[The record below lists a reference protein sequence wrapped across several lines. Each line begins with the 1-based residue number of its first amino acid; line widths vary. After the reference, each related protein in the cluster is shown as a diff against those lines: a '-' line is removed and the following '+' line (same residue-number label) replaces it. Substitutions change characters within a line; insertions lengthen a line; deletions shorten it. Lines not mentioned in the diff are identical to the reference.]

1 MAEPIYVA
9 IVDDHE
15 LFRDGLKLVLS
26 QINPDFIISE
36 ASNGLEFLKSL
47 DSQVPD
53 IALMDINMPVLN
65 GRDTVVKALE
75 TFPELKIIAVTMY
88 GEEIYYLQMIEAGV
102 RGIILKKSGK
112 YELEQA
118 IEEVLGGGNF
128 FSQEILKKM
137 AIRLN
142 RKISYKYN
150 ELTEREFDILINVCN
165 GMTNNEIANKL
176 FISPKTV
183 EVHKSNIF
191 RKTDVKNSAQLVIY
205 ALKKGLIEI

>member
-1 MAEPIYVA
+1 MAEPIYLA

-26 QINPDFIISE
+26 QINPDFIITE
-36 ASNGLEFLKSL
+36 ASNGLEFLKTL
-47 DSQVPD
+47 DKQIPD
-53 IALMDINMPVLN
+53 VVLMDINMPVLN

-75 TFPELKIIAVTMY
+75 TCPDLKIIAVTMY

-102 RGIILKKSGK
+102 KGIILKKSGK

-118 IEEVLGGGNF
+118 IQEVLEGGNF

-142 RKISYKYN
+142 RKNSDRYN
-150 ELTEREFDILINVCN
+150 ELTEREFEILVNICT

-205 ALKKGLIEI
+205 AIKKGLIEI